1 MKNILFIISFLILS
15 CTINDDQVEYEEQLV
30 LWANLRAN
38 FPLID
43 TVFVA
48 RSANVNEN
56 VSSKQLWIDEAQ
68 VHIIGD
74 TINLLLNP
82 VLNSPGRYFTNSN
95 YIFQGGGT
103 YEVRA
108 ILGKDTISGIT
119 VIPEKMEI
127 SPTPES
133 IYACKG
139 ITFNVP
145 EININNYNPTMSVSY
160 THLTLPTILL
170 V

>member
-1 MKNILFIISFLILS
+1 MKKIFIIFASLILS
-15 CTINDDQVEYEEQLV
+15 CTINDDQVEYQEQLV

-48 RSANVNEN
+48 RSANLNEN

-74 TINLLLNP
+74 TINLLLRP

-108 ILGKDTISGIT
+108 ILGTYSL
-119 VIPEKMEI
+119 
-127 SPTPES
+127 
-133 IYACKG
+133 
-139 ITFNVP
+139 NW
-145 EININNYNPTMSVSY
+145 
-160 THLTLPTILL
+160 
-170 V
+170 